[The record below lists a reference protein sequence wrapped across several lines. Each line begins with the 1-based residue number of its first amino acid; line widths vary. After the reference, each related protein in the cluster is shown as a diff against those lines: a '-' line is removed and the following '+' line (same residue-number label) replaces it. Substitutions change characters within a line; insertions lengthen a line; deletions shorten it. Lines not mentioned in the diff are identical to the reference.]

1 MKAWRQVPLLL
12 VSRLMADNFPRE
24 EVLDVRGLAEA
35 VDFDSR
41 DEIRRGSWLRQ
52 RVGCVAVKEGGEEA
66 RVQVSE

>member
-1 MKAWRQVPLLL
+1 MT
-12 VSRLMADNFPRE
+12 DNFPRE

-41 DEIRRGSWLRQ
+41 DEIRRGGWLSE